1 MRELRNFLALAAVL
15 LAAPTFSVKPA
26 EACLTCSSAQWCSA
40 GANGSTCTV
49 YEDADGR
56 RWCQFSLDCEIQ
68 QTMLPTD
75 VSVAGTYASA
85 TAASIGSDGTI
96 GCNGY
101 IAAFTEQHLA
111 SEVTAESIRI

>member
-1 MRELRNFLALAAVL
+1 
-15 LAAPTFSVKPA
+15 
-26 EACLTCSSAQWCSA
+26 
-40 GANGSTCTV
+40 
-49 YEDADGR
+49 
-56 RWCQFSLDCEIQ
+56 
-68 QTMLPTD
+68 MLPTD

-111 SEVTAESIRI
+111 SETSAESIRI